1 MKLKLFN
8 SLLLFSTVFFIS
20 CNTIKPAEVIS
31 IIKAPAGFN
40 SSESS
45 LHKSQDGTIYLSWLE
60 SPQDNTKLLFSTLK
74 DDYSWS
80 DPKLITQGSD
90 WFVNWADF
98 PSISSFGN
106 NLIAHYLKKSAPD
119 TFAYDV
125 QLVTSNDGGETWNSS
140 VRPHFDNTN
149 TEHGFVSKIGLN
161 NDSAI
166 AVWLDGRQMAEAEK
180 DSTIVHQM
188 TLRGAKLDTKGIVKE
203 SYIIDD
209 RVCDCCQTDM
219 AMTQE
224 GPIVVYRDRSE
235 NEARDIYYS
244 RQINNNWTSPIPLFE
259 DNWVI
264 EGCPVNGPA
273 ISTKESN
280 VAVAWFTI
288 ANGFPSVKVV
298 FSSSNGEFFGNP
310 INVDDE
316 SPLGRVDIEL
326 LEDNSALVSWMDRID
341 GKTLIQLQRIES
353 DGSKS
358 QITTVTES
366 SESRSSGFPR
376 MVIKDNFAVIS
387 WTNVASDN
395 SLNIE
400 TALVDLSLIE

>member
-1 MKLKLFN
+1 M
-8 SLLLFSTVFFIS
+8 LFSLVFFIS
-20 CNTIKPAEVIS
+20 CNTTTKPAEFIS
-31 IIKAPAGFN
+31 IIKAPTGFN

-45 LHKSQDGTIYLSWLE
+45 LHKSKDGTIYLSWLE
-60 SPQDNTKLLFSTLK
+60 STKGNTKLLFSTLK

-80 DPKLITQGSD
+80 KPKLITQGSD

-98 PSISSFGN
+98 PSISSFGE
-106 NLIAHYLKKSAPD
+106 NLVAHFLKKSAPD
-119 TFAYDV
+119 TFAYNV
-125 QLVTSNDGGETWNSS
+125 QLLTSNDGGEIWNSS
-140 VRPHFDNTN
+140 IKPHFDNTT

-161 NDSAI
+161 NNSAM

-180 DSTIVHQM
+180 DSTIVQQM
-188 TLRGAKLDTKGIVKE
+188 TLRGAKIDPKGTVKE

-224 GPIVVYRDRSE
+224 GPIVVYRDRSG
-235 NEARDIYYS
+235 NEVRDIYYS
-244 RQINNNWTSPIPLFE
+244 KQINNNWTSPLPLFE

-273 ISTKESN
+273 ISTKDSK

-310 INVDDE
+310 INIDHV

-341 GKTLIQLQRIES
+341 GKTLIQLQRVKL

-358 QITTVTES
+358 EIATVTES

-376 MVIKDNFAVIS
+376 MVIKNNYAVIS
-387 WTNVASDN
+387 WTNVASNN
-395 SLNIE
+395 SLNVE